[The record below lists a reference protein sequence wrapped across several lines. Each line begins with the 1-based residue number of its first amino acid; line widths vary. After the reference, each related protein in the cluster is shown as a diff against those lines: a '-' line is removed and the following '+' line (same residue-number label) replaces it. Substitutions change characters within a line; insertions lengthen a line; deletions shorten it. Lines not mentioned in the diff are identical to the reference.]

1 MKKLNGLNDQNE
13 NIQGVFSNLL
23 IDILNISGENQM
35 YKVIVWIVTLVS
47 WNSAVKHGED
57 EQKLN

>member
-35 YKVIVWIVTLVS
+35 YKVIV
-47 WNSAVKHGED
+47 
-57 EQKLN
+57 